1 MAIRGSW
8 CKAVVVCEAGAG
20 FFGRKLPARI
30 GVAMRY
36 AGVNLMCLA
45 GIAALTL
52 MLGGCGGDPNE
63 TAMQCPKPYL
73 LPDASSFTHYDG
85 RGSDISNLVLTARL
99 TDVRGA
105 CSGSMGKKQ
114 EGAHAHV
121 VMLVTRGPAA
131 HGSDADISYS
141 VGVMRDGEV
150 LDEHS
155 YMQHVVFP
163 SNVDTVQVTG
173 QEIAFLFPTGKA
185 VTGPNYHLYFWLDLA
200 PADLAANRAHP

>member
-1 MAIRGSW
+1 
-8 CKAVVVCEAGAG
+8 
-20 FFGRKLPARI
+20 
-30 GVAMRY
+30 MRY
-36 AGVNLMCLA
+36 AGLKEFSYLA
-45 GIAALTL
+45 GAAALAL
-52 MLGGCGGDPNE
+52 SLCGCNGDPNE

-85 RGSDISNLVLTARL
+85 RGTDLSDLVLTVRL

-121 VMLVTRGPAA
+121 VMLVTRGPASQ
-131 HGSDADISYS
+131 GNEADVSYS

-150 LDEHS
+150 LDEKS
-155 YMQHVVFP
+155 YQQHVVFP

-173 QEIAFLFPTGKA
+173 QEIPFLFPTGKSL
-185 VTGPNYHLYFWLDLA
+185 TGPNYHLYFWLDLT
-200 PADLAANRAHP
+200 PADLAANRAKPPS